1 MTEFQRFDPDWFRR
15 VWRGQLSLATAF
27 WKVFVVGWFCS
38 AIVGGFTYFF
48 IYLVCPP
55 AARFFLLLMLF
66 VYPLWATV
74 GVWRSANSG
83 KSRAVWGVMAK
94 GISGFYFVV
103 ILFRV
108 VTHSQQI
115 MEMLTAR

>member
-15 VWRGQLSLATAF
+15 VWWGQLSLATTF

-38 AIVGGFTYFF
+38 AIVGGFTCSF

-55 AARFFLLLMLF
+55 AAGFFLLLMLF

-103 ILFRV
+103 ILFRA

-115 MEMLTAR
+115 MGMLTAR